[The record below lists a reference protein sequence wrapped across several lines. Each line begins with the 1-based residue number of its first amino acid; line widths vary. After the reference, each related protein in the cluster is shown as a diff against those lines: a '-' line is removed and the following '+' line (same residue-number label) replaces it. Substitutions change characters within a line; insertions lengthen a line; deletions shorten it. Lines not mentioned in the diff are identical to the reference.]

1 MDDPYS
7 SEPATYQEY
16 HMSTW
21 NIKLTPAHHNE
32 LNDVLSLSKSQT
44 DTPFRNWFG
53 ALAGEI
59 YKSIRDG
66 LNLSLASPKT
76 LNKTEVQHILIEAA
90 MVQQQCLQHYRVY
103 QDLAQY
109 NLTDLALH
117 DVLLF
122 IRMSNYHPSK
132 QDLFSYQQYSHVIE
146 SNDHLRSLLNQLQD
160 KNLIQEI
167 RTDNHVFFD
176 KNPYPHCHIF
186 DTKSGRISDYDCH
199 LRVLH
204 SDRFIR
210 IPHTGID
217 C

>member
-7 SEPATYQEY
+7 SEPARYEEY

-32 LNDVLSLSKSQT
+32 LNDILSLNRT

-59 YKSIRDG
+59 YKSIRHG
-66 LNLSLASPKT
+66 LNLPLASPKN

-103 QDLAQY
+103 HDLAQH

-122 IRMSNYHPSK
+122 IRMCNYHPNDE
-132 QDLFSYQQYSHVIE
+132 DLYYYQHHSHVVE
-146 SNDHLRSLLNQLQD
+146 NHTHLQSLLHILQD
-160 KNLIQEI
+160 KQIIQCI
-167 RTDNHVFFD
+167 IVDNRLFYD
-176 KNPYPHCHIF
+176 KNPYPHCHIL
-186 DTKSGRISDYDCH
+186 DTESGRLSDYDCH
-199 LRVLH
+199 LNTFH
-204 SDRFIR
+204 DDRFIR
-210 IPHTGID
+210 VPHRKPGL
-217 C
+217 